1 MGQSFLISRPVLKK
15 IIESSKLKPQ
25 DIVLEIGPGI
35 GTLTQALAR
44 KVKKVIAIEKDPRLV
59 EILKEVL
66 EDFKNIKIIQAD
78 ALKLKKSRFQREKIK
93 NYKVVSNLPYNIA
106 TEVIKRF
113 LATDNPPKLMVVMVQ
128 KEVGQ
133 RICSQPPKMQ
143 RLGVLVQARADV
155 KIIETVKKDSF
166 WPQPK
171 VNSAI
176 LKITPKVYSTI
187 VHDRELWENQK
198 LFQKIVKAGFSQPRK
213 QLVNNF
219 SKSLSIPREKVEQW
233 LKQNNIAPAQRA
245 QSLTLENWLN
255 LSKTFIAG

>member
-1 MGQSFLISRPVLKK
+1 M
-15 IIESSKLKPQ
+15 
-25 DIVLEIGPGI
+25 
-35 GTLTQALAR
+35 A
-44 KVKKVIAIEKDPRLV
+44 
-59 EILKEVL
+59 
-66 EDFKNIKIIQAD
+66 
-78 ALKLKKSRFQREKIK
+78 
-93 NYKVVSNLPYNIA
+93 NLPYNIA

-113 LATDNPPKLMVVMVQ
+113 LETDNPPKLMVVMVQ

-133 RICSQPPKMQ
+133 RICSQSPKMQ

-171 VNSAI
+171 VDSVV

-187 VHDRELWENQK
+187 VHDRELWQNKK
-198 LFQKIVKAGFSQPRK
+198 LFSKIVRAGFSQPRK
-213 QLVNNF
+213 QLINNF
-219 SKSLSIPREKVEQW
+219 SKSLNIPREKVEQW

-255 LSKTFIAG
+255 LFKTFIDG